1 MQAVLLWRDMAQ
13 VADKMDEAVFR
24 YVEAHQ
30 AESFEAFDTFDLL
43 AFDWYDVR
51 KAGKSGK
58 VLVYIDR
65 EDLFFFC
72 RNEAAQQY
80 VQGAVDTL
88 TAGGPLNDQQLLYR
102 FFAGLFKGDMAYLEK
117 LEAQINGGESTILE
131 GKAKDDAPRRIA
143 AWRRELLH
151 LKRYYEQ
158 LDAIFDEMCD
168 NDNGLIEANILAR
181 LEVLGRRTGRY
192 LQKVCA
198 LQELVAQ
205 LREQFPAIATIL
217 LNVNAKNTNVILGS
231 ETHTLYGQGY
241 IEDTLCGV
249 PVQLGPLSFY
259 QVNTL
264 AAEQLYGIAAEYA
277 QLTPDDLL
285 LDLYCGMGTIGL
297 SMADHCR
304 ELVGVEIVPE
314 AIESAKANAARM
326 GAAVSAKSR
335 FFCADAGQAA
345 AQLAAEGL
353 HPDVVMLDPPR
364 KGCDEATLSAVVQMS
379 PRRVVYVSCNPSTAA
394 RDAKWLETQGYR
406 TEKVQPVD
414 LFPRTKH
421 VEAIVS
427 LRREI

>member
-1 MQAVLLWRDMAQ
+1 MRSVLLWKDMDQ
-13 VADKMDEAVFR
+13 VAEQMDAAVFQ
-24 YVEAHQ
+24 YVGELQ
-30 AESFEAFDTFDLL
+30 TESFEAFADFDLL

-205 LREQFPAIATIL
+205 LREAYQSQLAIQQNDLMRVFTIVTVLFLPLTLIRKEIKSTYIKSFLYYVPYVTLAAMTFPAI
-217 LNVNAKNTNVILGS
+217 
-231 ETHTLYGQGY
+231 
-241 IEDTLCGV
+241 
-249 PVQLGPLSFY
+249 
-259 QVNTL
+259 
-264 AAEQLYGIAAEYA
+264 
-277 QLTPDDLL
+277 
-285 LDLYCGMGTIGL
+285 
-297 SMADHCR
+297 
-304 ELVGVEIVPE
+304 
-314 AIESAKANAARM
+314 
-326 GAAVSAKSR
+326 
-335 FFCADAGQAA
+335 
-345 AQLAAEGL
+345 
-353 HPDVVMLDPPR
+353 
-364 KGCDEATLSAVVQMS
+364 LSA
-379 PRRVVYVSCNPSTAA
+379 TANIWSA
-394 RDAKWLETQGYR
+394 LAGFIIAVFLAYR
-406 TEKVQPVD
+406 GKS
-414 LFPRTKH
+414 LLK
-421 VEAIVS
+421 VS
-427 LRREI
+427 LFACLGVFIVELITGL

>member
-1 MQAVLLWRDMAQ
+1 MRSVLLWKDMDQ
-13 VADKMDEAVFR
+13 VAEQMDAAVFQ
-24 YVEAHQ
+24 YVGELQ
-30 AESFEAFDTFDLL
+30 TESFEAFADFDLL

-205 LREQFPAIATIL
+205 LREAYQSQLAIQQNDLMRVFTIVTVLFLPLTLITGWFGMNFVNMPELQSEWGYPVIIAASIL
-217 LNVNAKNTNVILGS
+217 LVARTAVVLQTQEMAVKKAPLRPPGLRGAF
-231 ETHTLYGQGY
+231 HLY
-241 IEDTLCGV
+241 T
-249 PVQLGPLSFY
+249 
-259 QVNTL
+259 TA
-264 AAEQLYGIAAEYA
+264 AAERAGQQRQQRLPALPQTAAQKMQSVQDA
-277 QLTPDDLL
+277 RVLPMARRDSSTASSGASQQITLSQTRFTP
-285 LDLYCGMGTIGL
+285 
-297 SMADHCR
+297 A
-304 ELVGVEIVPE
+304 
-314 AIESAKANAARM
+314 SAPVLFP
-326 GAAVSAKSR
+326 GAAS
-335 FFCADAGQAA
+335 
-345 AQLAAEGL
+345 
-353 HPDVVMLDPPR
+353 
-364 KGCDEATLSAVVQMS
+364 T
-379 PRRVVYVSCNPSTAA
+379 RRLP
-394 RDAKWLETQGYR
+394 
-406 TEKVQPVD
+406 QP
-414 LFPRTKH
+414 
-421 VEAIVS
+421 
-427 LRREI
+427 

>member
-1 MQAVLLWRDMAQ
+1 MRSVLLWKDMDQ
-13 VADKMDEAVFR
+13 VAEQMDAAVFQ
-24 YVEAHQ
+24 YVGELQ
-30 AESFEAFDTFDLL
+30 TESFEAFADFDLL

-117 LEAQINGGESTILE
+117 LEAQINGGESAILE

-168 NDNGLIEANILAR
+168 NDNGLIEADILAR

-205 LREQFPAIATIL
+205 LREAYQSQLAIQQNDLMRVFTIVTVLFLPLTLITGWFGMNFVNMPELQSEWGYPAI
-217 LNVNAKNTNVILGS
+217 
-231 ETHTLYGQGY
+231 
-241 IEDTLCGV
+241 
-249 PVQLGPLSFY
+249 
-259 QVNTL
+259 
-264 AAEQLYGIAAEYA
+264 IAASVLLVAGLLWFFRHKKCFSSVYHRCGGERGQQRQQRLPALPQTAA
-277 QLTPDDLL
+277 QEVQ
-285 LDLYCGMGTIGL
+285 
-297 SMADHCR
+297 S
-304 ELVGVEIVPE
+304 VQ
-314 AIESAKANAARM
+314 AARVLPM
-326 GAAVSAKSR
+326 ARRASRAVSSGAS
-335 FFCADAGQAA
+335 Q
-345 AQLAAEGL
+345 QI
-353 HPDVVMLDPPR
+353 
-364 KGCDEATLSAVVQMS
+364 TLSQTRFTPASAQSFSQERIHS
-379 PRRVVYVSCNPSTAA
+379 PSP
-394 RDAKWLETQGYR
+394 
-406 TEKVQPVD
+406 QP
-414 LFPRTKH
+414 
-421 VEAIVS
+421 
-427 LRREI
+427 

>member
-1 MQAVLLWRDMAQ
+1 MRSVLLWKDMDQ
-13 VADKMDEAVFR
+13 VAEQMDAAVFQ
-24 YVEAHQ
+24 YVGELQ
-30 AESFEAFDTFDLL
+30 TESFEAFADFDLL

-168 NDNGLIEANILAR
+168 NDNGLIEADILAR

-205 LREQFPAIATIL
+205 LREAYQSQLAIQQNDLMRVFTIVTVL
-217 LNVNAKNTNVILGS
+217 FL
-231 ETHTLYGQGY
+231 
-241 IEDTLCGV
+241 
-249 PVQLGPLSFY
+249 PL
-259 QVNTL
+259 
-264 AAEQLYGIAAEYA
+264 
-277 QLTPDDLL
+277 
-285 LDLYCGMGTIGL
+285 TIGG
-297 SMADHCR
+297 SYEC
-304 ELVGVEIVPE
+304 I
-314 AIESAKANAARM
+314 KNAV
-326 GAAVSAKSR
+326 VSVSK
-335 FFCADAGQAA
+335 
-345 AQLAAEGL
+345 LE
-353 HPDVVMLDPPR
+353 
-364 KGCDEATLSAVVQMS
+364 TLSTGSWNAPIWPTKIVMSISLIILTLQGLAEIIQLVQ
-379 PRRVVYVSCNPSTAA
+379 RLRAA
-394 RDAKWLETQGYR
+394 K
-406 TEKVQPVD
+406 
-414 LFPRTKH
+414 
-421 VEAIVS
+421 
-427 LRREI
+427 REGEQ